1 MAAACTIFS
10 QCGYADASIRMIA
23 SAARISTGGLYLY
36 FKNKQDL
43 YLSLIRDLVSEITSE
58 HETILK
64 EMDDPREAIRRFVK
78 LNMRYAKKHR
88 QLIMQTR
95 ELGFSFGIEMKL
107 QFFRKQIKVIE
118 TIIRKGI
125 SAGIFAPCDVRKTA
139 GIIQG
144 AQRGFI
150 MSMVFDEYSR
160 VSAQECSR
168 FILQGLAR
176 RSHK

>member
-10 QCGYADASIRMIA
+10 QCGYANASIRMIA

-64 EMDDPREAIRRFVK
+64 EMDDPREAIKRFVK
-78 LNMRYAKKHR
+78 LNMQYAKKHR

-107 QFFRKQIKVIE
+107 QFFRTQIKVIE

-125 SAGIFAPCDVRKTA
+125 SAGMFAPCDVRKTA